1 MRSVELDGIRY
12 RVQNQ
17 GKHSDNSCIMQDYLE
32 PPKKKGEKAVRTRAY
47 ARIVDIFE
55 HRMYP
60 HRESPA
66 RVIIECEW
74 YEEVGINPVN
84 GLQMIRLNENW
95 EVARYAFLDTCVAA
109 DVVYWPTDPFDAE
122 CETMDVIR
130 H

>member
-1 MRSVELDGIRY
+1 MFKLKVGLGVIYDQHTHR
-12 RVQNQ
+12 
-17 GKHSDNSCIMQDYLE
+17 GKLAHWLGTKPRFDKL
-32 PPKKKGEKAVRTRAY
+32 KKGEKAVKTRAY

-66 RVIIECEW
+66 RVIIECKW

-84 GLQMIRLNENW
+84 GLPMIRLNENW